1 MSLAAGRLRHR
12 VTLQSLT
19 RTQEANTGAVIETW
33 VNMGTVWAGVE
44 PLSVRDFVSAD
55 TRQSQIVARIVMR
68 PVAGMDE
75 TWRVVHGTKIYQIAG
90 ILPDQDSGIE
100 YVTLAVAQGP
110 SQAGG

>member
-1 MSLAAGRLRHR
+1 MSLAAGRLNKR
-12 VTLQSLT
+12 VVLESLAV
-19 RTQEANTGAVIETW
+19 TQDSETGAPIETW
-33 VNMGTVWAGVE
+33 TNRGEAWAAIE

-55 TRQSQIVARIVMR
+55 SRQSQIVARIVMR

>member
-1 MSLAAGRLRHR
+1 M
-12 VTLQSLT
+12 
-19 RTQEANTGAVIETW
+19 
-33 VNMGTVWAGVE
+33 
-44 PLSVRDFVSAD
+44 RDFVSAD
-55 TRQSQIVARIVMR
+55 SRQSQIVARIVMR